1 MSAHSAPT
9 QPRVVAETAA
19 EDHCGCST
27 GTATGLRTDST
38 VAMADVIVAPGSGR
52 AWHIHPAPASVM
64 SLEGDFAF
72 LTGPDGHVR
81 VVRVPPGA
89 SIHIPAELPHA
100 YANTGHHRGR
110 LFVAPATDLAGFSAR
125 SDLRTAGHVSAPEES
140 PGAWRRILA
149 Q

>member
-1 MSAHSAPT
+1 
-9 QPRVVAETAA
+9 
-19 EDHCGCST
+19 
-27 GTATGLRTDST
+27 
-38 VAMADVIVAPGSGR
+38 MANVIVAPGSGR
-52 AWHIHPAPASVM
+52 AWHTHPAPASHI

-72 LTGPDGHVR
+72 LAGHGEHVR
-81 VVRVPPGA
+81 VVTVPACA

-100 YANTGHHRGR
+100 YTNTGHHRER
-110 LFVAPATDLAGFSAR
+110 LFVAPATDLAGFSAQ